1 MKLSAV
7 SGRLVPAVLPLCGW
21 LAART
26 RARAALAP
34 LRLGGVCFEE
44 GKMAAA
50 DSAEPPGGSVRSG
63 SDLTPLLSG
72 SRPGTPPPSEDA
84 PPRAEPP
91 ACRTRRPPG
100 RRRADP
106 DRARGRAGRR
116 DCDSRKGECHGGF
129 RVGTGPGPDR
139 TGAAAARDELRG
151 SFRQTGREFSQKK
164 REQPLLRGLSALS
177 TGGGSGP
184 DGAAP
189 GATRFRC
196 RGFGTR
202 ENMSRLVRRCP
213 DLNVA
218 RFRLCGAGSAAAR
231 QGLWFL

>member
-1 MKLSAV
+1 
-7 SGRLVPAVLPLCGW
+7 
-21 LAART
+21 
-26 RARAALAP
+26 
-34 LRLGGVCFEE
+34 
-44 GKMAAA
+44 MAAA

-139 TGAAAARDELRG
+139 RSGGPGRTSGKFQTNGAGIFPEEAGAAAPTRAERPQYRGRFWSGRSCARRH
-151 SFRQTGREFSQKK
+151 QV
-164 REQPLLRGLSALS
+164 PV
-177 TGGGSGP
+177 P
-184 DGAAP
+184 
-189 GATRFRC
+189 RFRDSREHVQTC
-196 RGFGTR
+196 PEVSRSQRRSVPTLWSGFGCCT
-202 ENMSRLVRRCP
+202 SGSVVPLTTWIKDS
-213 DLNVA
+213 DL
-218 RFRLCGAGSAAAR
+218 
-231 QGLWFL
+231 